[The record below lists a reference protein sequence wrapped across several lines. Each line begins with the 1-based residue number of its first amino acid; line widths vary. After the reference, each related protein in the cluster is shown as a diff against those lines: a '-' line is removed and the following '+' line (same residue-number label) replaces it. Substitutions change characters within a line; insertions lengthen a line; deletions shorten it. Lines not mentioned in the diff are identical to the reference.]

1 MIVLGQKKAMKLL
14 EFESKFPDEATCR
27 MRFKEIR
34 DGIGVKCRKCGGFE
48 HYYLDSRCQYKC
60 KGCGYRTPL
69 RRDTALYHTKM
80 SFRSWFMAIHLMTA
94 TKKSMSAKEIQRQ
107 MGHNRYQP
115 VWYMLHK
122 LRIIMGKR
130 DSIYT
135 LTDSVEIDEGFF
147 ERASDGEKEQKAG
160 RGSNKTA
167 KVLVMIESKTVENPK
182 KDKKPKKVGYL
193 KMVHLYSLLKV
204 EVIPEIEKG
213 IDMENTH
220 AHTDGNP
227 TYKCLKD
234 KLKKGATQTVAYK
247 TNICKVLPWVHTAIA
262 NAKSNFRGAYH
273 CRFEE
278 DYIQNYLNEF
288 AYKFNRRRVKDVFEK
303 LLNISVLYN
312 WCN

>member
-1 MIVLGQKKAMKLL
+1 LGQKKTMKLL

-27 MRFKEIR
+27 HRFRELR
-34 DGIGVKCRKCGGFE
+34 DEIGVKCRKCEGTA
-48 HYYLDSRCQYKC
+48 HYYLDSRCHYKC
-60 KGCGYRTPL
+60 KYCGYRTPL
-69 RRDTALYHTKM
+69 RRDTVLYHTKM
-80 SFRSWFMAIHLMTA
+80 SFRSWFMAIHLLTA

-107 MGHNRYQP
+107 MEHNRYQP

-130 DSIYT
+130 DSIYK
-135 LTDSVEIDEGFF
+135 LAESVEIDEGFF
-147 ERASDGEKEQKAG
+147 ERAADPEQEQKAG

-167 KVLVMIESKTVENPK
+167 KVLVMIESRTVENPK
-182 KDKKPKKVGYL
+182 NKKKPKKVGYL
-193 KMVHLYSLLKV
+193 KMVQLSSLLKV
-204 EVIPEIEKG
+204 EIMPEIEKG
-213 IDMENTH
+213 LDMDKTH
-220 AHTDGNP
+220 AHTDGNA
-227 TYKCLKD
+227 TYKCLKK

-247 TNICKVLPWVHTAIA
+247 TNICQVLPWVHTAIA

-288 AYKFNRRRVKDVFEK
+288 VYKFNRRYMDDLFGR

-312 WCN
+312 WCY